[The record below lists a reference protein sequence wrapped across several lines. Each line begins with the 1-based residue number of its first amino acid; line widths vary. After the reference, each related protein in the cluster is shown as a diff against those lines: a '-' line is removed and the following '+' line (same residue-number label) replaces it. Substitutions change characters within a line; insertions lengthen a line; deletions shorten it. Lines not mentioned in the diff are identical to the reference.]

1 MRTCI
6 LSGAKV
12 RDKIIWAI
20 GMLMVRFFRI
30 ASVLFR
36 AKVLREILALFC
48 ASSTNSRLIYLGFL
62 PRSLRCPAHCHC
74 MRVML
79 TCCCVEPLTLVWL
92 TSEKIHCGARQTTL
106 CASPSGRPRGL
117 MLMFSGFYTLSSG
130 KPVHKRMLCC
140 FSCLWT
146 FAPRT
151 FSLSLATEEIEMIL
165 PKTTLLSALLCIVGG
180 TSSVNPSS
188 RSLCANH
195 VDLF

>member
-6 LSGAKV
+6 LSGAQV
-12 RDKIIWAI
+12 RDKIIWAN

-79 TCCCVEPLTLVWL
+79 TCCCVVPLTLVCL
-92 TSEKIHCGARQTTL
+92 QAKRYIAVRGRQR
-106 CASPSGRPRGL
+106 CALLHQGTRGD
-117 MLMFSGFYTLSSG
+117 
-130 KPVHKRMLCC
+130 
-140 FSCLWT
+140 SCLCSPNFT
-146 FAPRT
+146 RCHQESPYIRGCCAVSR
-151 FSLSLATEEIEMIL
+151 A
-165 PKTTLLSALLCIVGG
+165 CG
-180 TSSVNPSS
+180 PSHLE
-188 RSLCANH
+188 R
-195 VDLF
+195 FR